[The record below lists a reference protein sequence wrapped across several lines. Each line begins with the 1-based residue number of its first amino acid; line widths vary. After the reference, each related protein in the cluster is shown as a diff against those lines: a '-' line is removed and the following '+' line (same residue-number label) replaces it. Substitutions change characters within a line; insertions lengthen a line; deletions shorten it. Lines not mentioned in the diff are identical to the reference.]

1 MGFELEDFVRSLASD
16 APATR
21 RAYRGDVEAFVAWA
35 GRAGVSDPE
44 KVDRLML
51 RRYLAYLATRRYS
64 RRTIARKAA
73 AVRRYFA
80 WLRRHEL
87 VTVDPSRR
95 LSAPAG
101 EARLPRVLTPSE
113 LKVLLEPSQDG
124 VRADQPASVNAR
136 DDALLELLY
145 GSGLRVAELC
155 GLGLGDVD
163 LLNRSVTVWGK
174 GGKQRRVPMSCPAT
188 EAIGRYVAS
197 GRAALVNESTPAG
210 SLFVNRRGRQMS
222 PRDVRRVLDRRS
234 PVPTHPHALRH
245 TYATHL
251 VDGVADLRVVQ
262 ELLGHA
268 SLRTTEIYTHVST
281 DRLVGAYRSA
291 HPRA

>member
-1 MGFELEDFVRSLASD
+1 MSRRSWHG
-16 APATR
+16 PAGRESRTR
-21 RAYRGDVEAFVAWA
+21 RRSIASCCGAIW
-35 GRAGVSDPE
+35 
-44 KVDRLML
+44 
-51 RRYLAYLATRRYS
+51 
-64 RRTIARKAA
+64 RTWPQEGI
-73 AVRRYFA
+73 
-80 WLRRHEL
+80 
-87 VTVDPSRR
+87 
-95 LSAPAG
+95 PAG
-101 EARLPRVLTPSE
+101 PSPVRPPPFAAISRGFAAMSWSRSTLPGVCRRPQERRACHRVLTPSE

-222 PRDVRRVLDRRS
+222 PTRCAPGARPALTCADPSACAPPHLCDPSRRRRGGLAGRAGAAR
-234 PVPTHPHALRH
+234 PREP
-245 TYATHL
+245 
-251 VDGVADLRVVQ
+251 AD
-262 ELLGHA
+262 
-268 SLRTTEIYTHVST
+268 
-281 DRLVGAYRSA
+281 D
-291 HPRA
+291 